1 MEQIISK
8 TGPRKVWDG
17 VPGFRSFDEPVSVR
31 EALEAIQGD
40 FLVEKQSLMRM
51 PDRVMSS
58 LLTYGHVPSDVT
70 LSDLS
75 RMVVKSH
82 QATVNMRDDETLGVV
97 GKDYG
102 VVQNAQAFEFIDF
115 LCNTDVEGGK
125 PIIEACGQINNGATI
140 YFSAKM
146 PTNFKINGDS
156 GIEDY
161 VLFHTS
167 HDATCAVTVA
177 LTPIRMICQNCLSGA
192 LKSRNKMTVRHSKNV
207 MDRIDLTRSSNRDI
221 VLQLLGL
228 RERYTKEFV
237 QSLDYLRMQRVSHED
252 VLEFA
257 TRVILDEARQ
267 VEQARQNRWNVQTVD
282 TIAEQTKR
290 RIWDL
295 ENSIESGVGQ
305 GENRGTKL
313 WLYNGLTTYYANDV
327 FWGTS
332 KDLPEVRAT
341 RKFKSIVRGAAN
353 DKVQKGF
360 ELLMG

>member
-1 MEQIISK
+1 M
-8 TGPRKVWDG
+8 
-17 VPGFRSFDEPVSVR
+17 PGFRSFDEPVSVR

-125 PIIEACGQINNGATI
+125 PIIEACGQINHGATV

-192 LKSRNKMTVRHSKNV
+192 LHSRNKMTVRHSKNV

-228 RERYTKEFV
+228 REKYTKEFV

-267 VEQARQNRWNVQTVD
+267 NRWNVQTVD

-295 ENSIESGVGQ
+295 QNSIESGVGQ

-360 ELLMG
+360 ELLMV